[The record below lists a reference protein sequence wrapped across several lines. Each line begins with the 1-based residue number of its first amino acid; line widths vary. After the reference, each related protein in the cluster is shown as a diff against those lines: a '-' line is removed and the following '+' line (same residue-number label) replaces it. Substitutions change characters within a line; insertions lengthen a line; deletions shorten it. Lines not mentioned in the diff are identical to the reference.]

1 MQLRRK
7 FSRRAASVPA
17 VARNDIHR
25 SGDRRESVQ
34 GLAPTAIKSTQPIR
48 LRPLDSSV
56 FASLLTFAGVSA
68 AILFASTYRTAIPA
82 IAIPASLLA
91 AAVLAALVSA
101 YARPLPLRQV
111 AMTLDLRLD
120 LRERLSTALELMGG
134 QGNRRRRGQ
143 TPVSP
148 IRVRTRTR
156 SASVPLAAP
165 ALAEVI
171 FVQAVSR
178 SRQAG
183 VDQLRFHAVGR
194 PALGAMGLSLL
205 LAAAMLALPGGE
217 PKTFDS
223 ADDILAV
230 FPNLPENR
238 RVDLAQELARAA
250 AGAQTRQQQQS
261 LNQAADAASR
271 NDLESLREALDRI
284 KEGIAKGLLKIV
296 RVGPAP
302 GERLA
307 DDTSPPTP
315 SQTRTRRTP
324 PPRQIPRRPSSRP
337 HRWNWYT
344 IVSMIASPATT
355 MPRQMTADRSRAART
370 SRSTPPGGRPSPRQT
385 SRSAPATSRQ
395 GASNWSRI
403 FSRRTTRQT
412 TRMRG
417 NRPGRVT

>member
-307 DDTSPPTP
+307 DDTSPPHAIANPHAANTAAAANTSAPIVSP
-315 SQTRTRRTP
+315 SQMELVYNRKYDRFAGDNNAAPNDSRPQQGGTYVPFDTAWRQAVAAANQSLRTGHV
-324 PPRQIPRRPSSRP
+324 PPRCQQL
-337 HRWNWYT
+337 
-344 IVSMIASPATT
+344 V
-355 MPRQMTADRSRAART
+355 ADFFKANN
-370 SRSTPPGGRPSPRQT
+370 
-385 SRSAPATSRQ
+385 AP
-395 GASNWSRI
+395 ND
-403 FSRRTTRQT
+403 
-412 TRMRG
+412 
-417 NRPGRVT
+417 